1 MASILLAKQLLR
13 FKNLKE
19 GREFVIS
26 TLLNTLLWRN
36 ISSQFLTWITD
47 FGWISLTLNTRT
59 DILGKFLI
67 FLVPLGFLNPSPIL
81 LSFLKII
88 YKLSFVTPLSVDLWK
103 DPYLLDIPVSFKPTF
118 LNMDC
123 LLENISF
130 FDLIIGNSFSQI
142 SLENIFGFSLNW
154 DWIDRIKIDPLCSNL
169 WVWGPQNNLTS
180 ITS

>member
-1 MASILLAKQLLR
+1 MAKHIFSILNMDNRLWVDIFNIKYKDWHPWKIPYFPR
-13 FKNLKE
+13 SSWFFKS
-19 GREFVIS
+19 IS
-26 TLLNTLLWRN
+26 N
-36 ISSQFLTWITD
+36 SA
-47 FGWISLTLNTRT
+47 
-59 DILGKFLI
+59 
-67 FLVPLGFLNPSPIL
+67 IL
-81 LSFLKII
+81 LKNNLQII
-88 YKLSFVTPLSVDLWK
+88 SCNPLSVDLWK

-118 LNMDC
+118 LNMDG

-130 FDLIIGNSFSQI
+130 SDLIIGNSFSQI